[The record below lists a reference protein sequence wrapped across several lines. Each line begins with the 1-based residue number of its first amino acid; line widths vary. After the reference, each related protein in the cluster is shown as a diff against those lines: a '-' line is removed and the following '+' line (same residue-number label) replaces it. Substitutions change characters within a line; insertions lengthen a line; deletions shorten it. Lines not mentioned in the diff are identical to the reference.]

1 MARTSQ
7 AKEKNNCGEKVRS
20 RRTFLALNKNF
31 TIQIRSINTHFFG
44 GAVDSVIR
52 KRLHFGGRLSHS

>member
-31 TIQIRSINTHFFG
+31 TIQIRSINTHF
-44 GAVDSVIR
+44 
-52 KRLHFGGRLSHS
+52 